1 MLEGQ
6 ADVWMDD
13 EHVTV
18 LTHQSVIVPAGR
30 KHGFSNSGTV
40 TLHMHAVL
48 ALPYFERAVEGA
60 SEPLLRWEA
69 PSPPR

>member
-1 MLEGQ
+1 
-6 ADVWMDD
+6 
-13 EHVTV
+13 
-18 LTHQSVIVPAGR
+18 VIVPAGR

-60 SEPLLRWEA
+60 AEPLQRWEA
-69 PSPPR
+69 A